1 MSAVDTIGSV
11 CMASELVNDPEKTC
25 ACKKCEEK
33 K

>member
-1 MSAVDTIGSV
+1 MIEDTVGSV
-11 CMASELVNDPEKTC
+11 CCKDDCKGTEYVC